1 MSQEPASLLAGLA
14 KTLIEAALEAELV
27 EHLARCHPAHLP
39 GRRRNSRNGTRAKTV
54 RSAIGPITIDAPR
67 DRWGTFQPMTVGK
80 WQREVMGVD
89 RVLLPLAAKGA
100 PVDELVSLLSQVYPA
115 HAPTATLVRIA
126 ELTRARL
133 RDWHERPFDRS
144 FPILHVHLST
154 MRTHAGRPAGFPV
167 VSVIGSTA
175 PDADGRRRRELLSL
189 HAVRVDRGGE
199 AWHAVA
205 ADLHERR
212 LSGVRAVVGASATPL
227 REALAKV
234 CPGAEE
240 LTRTA

>member
-1 MSQEPASLLAGLA
+1 MSQQPAGLLAGLA

-27 EHLARCHPAHLP
+27 EHLARCHAAHVP

-54 RSAIGPITIDAPR
+54 HSAIGPITIDAPR

-80 WQREVMGVD
+80 WQREVRGVD
-89 RVLLPLAAKGA
+89 RVLLLLAAKGA
-100 PVDELVSLLSQVYPA
+100 HVEEIVTLLTQVYPA
-115 HAPTATLVRIA
+115 HAPTTTLVRIA

-133 RDWHERPFDRS
+133 RAWHERTFDRS

-154 MRTHAGRPAGFPV
+154 TRTLAGRPAGFPV

-175 PDADGRRRRELLSL
+175 PDAEGRRRRELLSL
-189 HAVRVDRGGE
+189 HAVRLDRGGE

-205 ADLHERR
+205 ADLRERR
-212 LSGVRAVVGASATPL
+212 LRGVRSVVGASAAPL
-227 REALAKV
+227 RDALAKV
-234 CPGAEE
+234 CPGAEA